1 MSPLRTEHRMQEIQ
15 HMLLE
20 MAGGNFFYR
29 LETSDRN
36 DNVEALAIVLN
47 MLAEEIQESF
57 YHQGYVSSKGTTEHL
72 VQMSFLLD
80 GNGMV
85 QMANQKACTILSK
98 LHGNIVQKPFS
109 DLLTEASQ
117 TDWDQKWKTIGKKS
131 FYDMAIPLSFLTNED
146 LVVPNRCHIT
156 SIRSEAD
163 GSHNVLITVV
173 HTVTGRTYAKE
184 RSQTAINTDPNSTIS
199 KKKGTRPKVK
209 LSYEDIRKIRE
220 GRDMIL
226 NNLQMDLPNLKDL
239 AHQLGTNEFKLK
251 YGFKELYGTTV
262 FKYLV
267 QERLRKA
274 KTLVQYTQLNF
285 KSIAKM
291 VGFKSVPH
299 FSRTFSEQYGYS
311 PKIFR
316 KKSDLGEI

>member
-1 MSPLRTEHRMQEIQ
+1 MVPLRTEHRMQEIQ
-15 HMLLE
+15 QMLLE

-29 LETSDRN
+29 LETSERN

-72 VQMSFLLD
+72 VQMCFLLD
-80 GNGMV
+80 GDGIV

-98 LHGNIVQKPFS
+98 LYGNIVRKPFS
-109 DLLTEASQ
+109 DLLTDASK
-117 TDWDQKWKTIGKKS
+117 TDWVQKWRTLCKKS
-131 FYDMAIPLSFLTNED
+131 FYDMAIPLNFLTND
-146 LVVPNRCHIT
+146 NLVIPNRCHIT
-156 SIRSEAD
+156 SIKSEED
-163 GSHNVLITVV
+163 GSHNVLITVI
-173 HTVTGRTYAKE
+173 HTTTGRTFGKE
-184 RSQTAINTDPNSTIS
+184 RNRTAINPDSNGKNSQ
-199 KKKGTRPKVK
+199 KKVTRPKVK

-220 GRDMIL
+220 GQEMIL

-299 FSRTFSEQYGYS
+299 FSRAFSEQYGYS

-316 KKSDLGEI
+316 KKADLGEI

>member
-1 MSPLRTEHRMQEIQ
+1 
-15 HMLLE
+15 MLLE

-29 LETSDRN
+29 LETSERN

-72 VQMSFLLD
+72 VQMCFLLD
-80 GNGMV
+80 GDGIV

-98 LHGNIVQKPFS
+98 LYGNIVRKPFS
-109 DLLTEASQ
+109 DLLTDASK
-117 TDWDQKWKTIGKKS
+117 TDWDQKWRTLCKKS
-131 FYDMAIPLSFLTNED
+131 FYDMAIPLNFLTND
-146 LVVPNRCHIT
+146 NLVIPNRCHIT
-156 SIRSEAD
+156 SIKSEED
-163 GSHNVLITVV
+163 GSHNVLITVI
-173 HTVTGRTYAKE
+173 HTTTGRTFGKE
-184 RSQTAINTDPNSTIS
+184 RNRTAINPDSNGKIS
-199 KKKGTRPKVK
+199 QKKVTRPKVK

-220 GRDMIL
+220 GQEMIL

-299 FSRTFSEQYGYS
+299 FSRAFSEQYGYS

-316 KKSDLGEI
+316 KKADSGEI

>member
-1 MSPLRTEHRMQEIQ
+1 MQEIQ
-15 HMLLE
+15 QMLLE

-72 VQMSFLLD
+72 VQMCFLLD
-80 GNGMV
+80 GNGLV

-98 LHGNIVQKPFS
+98 LYRNIVHKPFS
-109 DLLTEASQ
+109 DLLTETSQ
-117 TDWDQKWKTIGKKS
+117 RDWNQKWKTLGKKS
-131 FYDMAIPLSFLTNED
+131 FYDMAIPLSFLTNEN
-146 LVVPNRCHIT
+146 LIIPNRCHIT
-156 SIRSEAD
+156 SIKSQLD
-163 GSHNVLITVV
+163 GSHKILVTVV
-173 HTVTGRTYAKE
+173 HTTTGGTVAKE
-184 RSQTAINTDPNSTIS
+184 RNQTAISSDSNGKIS
-199 KKKGTRPKVK
+199 QKTRTRPKVK

-220 GRDMIL
+220 GQEMIL

-251 YGFKELYGTTV
+251 YGFRELYGTTV

-274 KTLVQYTQLNF
+274 KTLVQYTQLSF

-291 VGFKSVPH
+291 VGFKSAPH
-299 FSRTFSEQYGYS
+299 FTRAFKEQFEYS

-316 KKSDLGEI
+316 KKADSGEI

>member
-1 MSPLRTEHRMQEIQ
+1 MQEIQ
-15 HMLLE
+15 QMLLE

-29 LETSDRN
+29 LETSERN

-72 VQMSFLLD
+72 VQMCFLLD
-80 GNGMV
+80 GDGIV

-98 LHGNIVQKPFS
+98 LYGNIVRKPFS
-109 DLLTEASQ
+109 DLLTDASK
-117 TDWDQKWKTIGKKS
+117 TDWVQKWRTLCKKS
-131 FYDMAIPLSFLTNED
+131 FYDMAIPLNFLTND
-146 LVVPNRCHIT
+146 NLVIPNRCHIT
-156 SIRSEAD
+156 SIKSEED
-163 GSHNVLITVV
+163 GSHNVLITVI
-173 HTVTGRTYAKE
+173 HTTTGRTFGKE
-184 RSQTAINTDPNSTIS
+184 RNRTAINPDSNGKNSQ
-199 KKKGTRPKVK
+199 KKVTRPKVK

-220 GRDMIL
+220 GQEMIL

-299 FSRTFSEQYGYS
+299 FSRAFSEQYGYS

-316 KKSDLGEI
+316 KKADLGEI

>member
-1 MSPLRTEHRMQEIQ
+1 MSPKRTEHRMQQIQ

-20 MAGGNFFYR
+20 MAQGNFFYR
-29 LETSDRN
+29 METSDRN

-57 YHQGYVSSKGTTEHL
+57 YHQGYVSSKANTEHL
-72 VQMSFLLD
+72 VQMCFLLD
-80 GNGMV
+80 GNGVVYMT
-85 QMANQKACTILSK
+85 NQKACTILSK
-98 LHGNIVQKPFS
+98 LYGNIVQKPFS
-109 DLLTEASQ
+109 DLLTEDSR
-117 TDWDQKWKTIGKKS
+117 TDWDQKWKTLRKKS
-131 FYDMAIPLSFLTNED
+131 FYDIAIPLSFLTNEN
-146 LVVPNRCHIT
+146 LIVPNRCHIT
-156 SIRSEAD
+156 SIKSEAHAP
-163 GSHNVLITVV
+163 HNVLITVI
-173 HTVTGRTYAKE
+173 HTTTGRNFVTKMDQ
-184 RSQTAINTDPNSTIS
+184 SAINIDPNNTIS
-199 KKKGTRPKVK
+199 KKQVTRPKVK

-262 FKYLV
+262 FKYLL

-285 KSIAKM
+285 KTISKM
-291 VGFKSVPH
+291 IGFKSVPH
-299 FSRTFSEQYGYS
+299 FSRTFSEQYGYC

-316 KKSDLGEI
+316 KRADSGEV